1 VSSTAIARGSF
12 LALAAAVLFGV
23 TAPLVKAFG
32 EGVGA
37 FATAAAL
44 YAGAAL
50 GARLF
55 GNGGERRLGRGEV
68 GRLALLATFGAVLAP
83 AALAWG
89 LQHTGAV
96 AASLLL
102 NLEALFTVL
111 LARLVYREPT
121 GGRVAF
127 AVAAMLAGGSVLALR
142 TGSLAS
148 SDALGLAAV
157 AVATL
162 FWALDNT
169 LSRPLA
175 DFDPRAVVFFKAVL
189 GAALSCA
196 VALGLRE
203 HWPERRACLG
213 LVTCGAL
220 GYGVSLRLYLYAQ
233 RSIGAARTG
242 SLFAV
247 APFVGAALALVL
259 GDHSGVGYVVAA
271 SAFFALAVYLHVTEQ
286 HHHFHVHEPTLHE
299 HAHRHDDGHH
309 DHVHEPPVLGSH
321 SHPHRH
327 ERVAHDHPHGTD
339 LHHRHGHR

>member
-1 VSSTAIARGSF
+1 VNPTPIARGSLF
-12 LALAAAVLFGV
+12 ALAAAVLFGA
-23 TAPLVKAFG
+23 TAPLVKELG
-32 EGVGA
+32 QGVGA

-50 GARLF
+50 GARVF
-55 GNGGERRLGRGEV
+55 GGGRERGIGRREL
-68 GRLALLATFGAVLAP
+68 GRLAALATFGAVLAP

-102 NLEALFTVL
+102 NLEALFTVV
-111 LARLVYREPT
+111 LAWLVYREPV
-121 GGRVAF
+121 GPRVAL
-127 AVAAMLAGGSVLALR
+127 AVFAMLAGGAVLALR
-142 TGSLAS
+142 AGSFGA

-157 AVATL
+157 GTATL
-162 FWALDNT
+162 FWGLDNT

-175 DFDPRAVVFFKAVL
+175 DFDPRAVVFGKALL
-189 GAALSCA
+189 GTALSCSLSLA
-196 VALGLRE
+196 FHEARPTAPALLGLL
-203 HWPERRACLG
+203 A
-213 LVTCGAL
+213 CGAA

-242 SLFAV
+242 SLFSLS
-247 APFVGAALALVL
+247 PFVGAALALAL
-259 GDHSGVGYVVAA
+259 GDRAGMGYVGAA
-271 SAFFALAVYLHVTEQ
+271 AAFFGLAVYLHVSED
-286 HHHFHVHEPTLHE
+286 HHHFHVHDPLEHE

-309 DHVHEPPVLGSH
+309 DHAHDPPVRGSH

-327 ERVAHDHPHGTD
+327 DRLAHEHPHGAD